1 MIRGSHEGITLV
13 EIMIAVAIIAIIV
26 LVIAGMQGTALRAN
40 TQAQRLQTATSLAEG
55 ELELQRQRPPAARLR
70 ARCEIDRVGLSNF
83 AGYTCVVSA
92 YPCRYSNNILSCQA
106 NGVSDPVA
114 YQVIVEVSGPAN
126 TVVTLQTV
134 VAR

>member
-55 ELELQRQRPPAARLR
+55 ELELQRQQVLTVRSAAPC
-70 ARCEIDRVGLSNF
+70 AIEGTGLAGF
-83 AGYTCVVSA
+83 AGYSCKVSV
-92 YPCRYSNNILSCQA
+92 YPCSYESQTLSCQV
-106 NGVSDPVA
+106 NGVSNPVA
-114 YQVIVEVSGPAN
+114 YQVIVEVTGPAN
-126 TVVTLQTV
+126 TAVSLQTV